1 VIVLDASVATTAVA
15 DDGDGG
21 ERVRDLLSG
30 ERVVAPEVV
39 DVEVVSA
46 VRGALRAGRMTPR
59 RALQAIEELTLLP
72 VQRIP
77 HVPLLSRIWEL
88 RDNVSAYDAA
98 YVALAETIEAPLL
111 TADKRLARAPGLRCE
126 VRVLS

>member
-1 VIVLDASVATTAVA
+1 MIVLDASVATTAVA

-21 ERVRDLLSG
+21 EHARELLRG
-30 ERVVAPEVV
+30 DRVVAPEVV

-59 RALQAIEELTLLP
+59 RALQAIEALALLP
-72 VQRIP
+72 IQRVP
-77 HVPLLSRIWEL
+77 HIPLLHRIWEL

-98 YVALAETIEAPLL
+98 YVALAETIRAPLV
-111 TADKRLARAPGLRCE
+111 TADKRLARAAGLRCE
-126 VRVLS
+126 VRVVS